1 MKKQSK
7 GESAQGA
14 RGVGPVIYRVGPVI
28 YRRRT
33 SPIQGTCDI
42 GPVIYMV
49 EPVIYRVGPV
59 TDIVHRAILVRVG
72 PLLLWRW
79 TTSQRSPMVLQRV
92 PKMQN

>member
-14 RGVGPVIYRVGPVI
+14 RGVGPVIYRV
-28 YRRRT
+28 
-33 SPIQGTCDI
+33 Q
-42 GPVIYMV
+42 
-49 EPVIYRVGPV
+49 PVIYRVGPV

-72 PLLLWRW
+72 PLILWRW